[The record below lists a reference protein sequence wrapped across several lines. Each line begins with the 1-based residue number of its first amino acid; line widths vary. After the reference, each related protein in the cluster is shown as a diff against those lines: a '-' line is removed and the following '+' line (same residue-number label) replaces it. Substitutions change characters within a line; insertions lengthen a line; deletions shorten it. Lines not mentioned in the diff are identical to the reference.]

1 MVWFAIMTLPH
12 PAKENNSLFSA
23 LNEFQRKNRPP
34 SSGGSELHA
43 HTGFYDHDAI
53 GQLPDALF

>member
-1 MVWFAIMTLPH
+1 MTLPN

-34 SSGGSELHA
+34 SSGGSEFHA
-43 HTGFYDHDAI
+43 HTGFHDHDAI
-53 GQLPDALF
+53 RQLPDALF